1 MFYLNLSRINS
12 QKNVF
17 KVFPAIKKYCSYFG
31 KEIKSY
37 PFRYWL
43 EEEKRCE
50 KRNVSY
56 YIPNPAQVKVP
67 KIQKEKLTE
76 QFPQPSQLLKRILHE
91 VSVKYQLA
99 TATSKLLLQ
108 QLPPEP
114 RKQQQWKARLTVTW
128 PQHFVVEST
137 ASKKSEAERIVSLLA
152 CQKIKELGV
161 LDENNRL
168 TLIPAETEWI
178 PNKKVE
184 VHPKSALSNI
194 CTIVCNTL
202 GSKEF
207 KPTFS
212 TSLFKVGENL
222 KGWKA
227 KLTIHW
233 PSTHTVEATGIRKI
247 EAETVAATTMLQWL
261 KQQGVLTKDNHPI
274 LYTPQEKKSFLVN
287 KYAPCSVVIP
297 AEIQNQMLS
306 FLQKFQEIKHYFK
319 NECEDSGKESS
330 KLNNKEQNSSHLNS
344 AEADLDIL
352 EEEHEGFELNIS
364 SSEIVDGITGNQFRS
379 LEPEELVG
387 RSHRMYWNFQKNRK
401 KISFAILEAHQMLPI
416 TVMRNEILSAIE
428 KNQVIVLSG
437 EPGCGKTTQV
447 PQFILDDFILHL
459 KGAECNMVVTQPR
472 RISAISIA
480 ERVAK
485 ERGERTGETV
495 GYQVRLKKVIP
506 QEKGALLFCS
516 TGILL
521 RKFQTNPSLEG
532 ISHVI
537 VDEVHERDVQT
548 DFLLILLKGLLKSNP
563 ELRVI
568 LMSAS
573 LNADLFSKYFDN
585 CPIVNVPGFVHNVD
599 EYFLSDIYKILG
611 KRETSN
617 NSKSYDLLKVN
628 YDLIMDLVQHIDSK
642 EPPGAILCFLPGWQE
657 IRAMLEKLKS
667 VFSDSSRYLL
677 CPVHSRLPYN
687 EQQRIFEC
695 PPAGMRKIVLATNVA
710 ETSITIN
717 DVVYVINPGFQKEM
731 VYDPNKGL
739 AVLTTEWIT
748 RANLKQRRGRAG
760 RVQPGKCFHLFHKK
774 TVEEL
779 REFPI
784 AEILRVPLEK
794 TVLDC
799 KFYCPHTKSGDFLS
813 QALESPSTENISH
826 AVAVL
831 EELGVLSEDEELT
844 PLGRRI
850 AHFTTHPRLSKALVY
865 STILRCVDTVLTI
878 AALLSSTRDPFVTN
892 LENKAVICEVK
903 KKFDHTVGSDHIALA
918 NLFKT
923 WRKEELT
930 SEFCKK
936 NLVSPSNL
944 NFTKGLKRVFSEHLY
959 DACLVDSVDSCEDLN
974 QDHNQ
979 YCNNVAM
986 VMGVMVA
993 ALYPNVLHL
1002 QKGDLQRGR
1011 IKWDAVTPMTLN
1023 GKPACIQKESVISQE
1038 IGGLP
1043 SPWLIYFNSMRSQER
1058 GMILVRD
1065 LSCIPN
1071 MALLLFGG
1079 EKIEIHHPSPAG
1091 LSESDA
1097 ENNVI
1102 LKIDN
1107 QKRLRFSCSQ
1117 REAELIMHWRDCLQN
1132 IVQSFL
1138 VDTAINEDKVNIVF
1152 VVNQFLEI
1160 TKNLLVIEDGSKL
1173 KTEM

>member
-1 MFYLNLSRINS
+1 
-12 QKNVF
+12 
-17 KVFPAIKKYCSYFG
+17 
-31 KEIKSY
+31 
-37 PFRYWL
+37 
-43 EEEKRCE
+43 
-50 KRNVSY
+50 
-56 YIPNPAQVKVP
+56 
-67 KIQKEKLTE
+67 
-76 QFPQPSQLLKRILHE
+76 
-91 VSVKYQLA
+91 
-99 TATSKLLLQ
+99 
-108 QLPPEP
+108 
-114 RKQQQWKARLTVTW
+114 
-128 PQHFVVEST
+128 
-137 ASKKSEAERIVSLLA
+137 
-152 CQKIKELGV
+152 
-161 LDENNRL
+161 
-168 TLIPAETEWI
+168 
-178 PNKKVE
+178 
-184 VHPKSALSNI
+184 
-194 CTIVCNTL
+194 
-202 GSKEF
+202 
-207 KPTFS
+207 
-212 TSLFKVGENL
+212 
-222 KGWKA
+222 
-227 KLTIHW
+227 
-233 PSTHTVEATGIRKI
+233 
-247 EAETVAATTMLQWL
+247 
-261 KQQGVLTKDNHPI
+261 
-274 LYTPQEKKSFLVN
+274 
-287 KYAPCSVVIP
+287 
-297 AEIQNQMLS
+297 MLS
-306 FLQKFQEIKHYFK
+306 FLQRFQEIKHCFR
-319 NECEDSGKESS
+319 NECEDSGKENNQ
-330 KLNNKEQNSSHLNS
+330 LNNKEQNSSHLSS

-352 EEEHEGFELNIS
+352 AEEREGFELSVS
-364 SSEIVDGITGNQFRS
+364 SSEISDVITGNQFRS
-379 LEPEELVG
+379 LEPEELID

-401 KISFAILEAHQMLPI
+401 KISFAVREAHQLLPI
-416 TVMRNEILSAIE
+416 TLMRNEILSAIE

-447 PQFILDDFILHL
+447 PQFILDDLILHL

-485 ERGERTGETV
+485 ERGERMGETV

-521 RKFQTNPSLEG
+521 RKLQANPSLEG

-537 VDEVHERDVQT
+537 VDEVHERDIQT
-548 DFLLILLKGLLKSNP
+548 DFLLILLKDLLKSNR

-585 CPIVNVPGFVHNVD
+585 CPIVNVLGFVHDVE

-617 NSKSYDLLKVN
+617 NMKSYNLPRVN
-628 YDLIMDLVQHIDSK
+628 YDLILDLIQHIDSE

-657 IRAMLEKLKS
+657 IRAMLERLKN

-677 CPVHSRLPYN
+677 CPVHSRLPYH

-748 RANLKQRRGRAG
+748 QANLKQRKGRAG
-760 RVQPGKCFHLFHKK
+760 RVQPGKCFHLFHKR

-799 KFYCPHTKSGDFLS
+799 KFYCPRAKSEDFLS
-813 QALESPSTENISH
+813 QALECPSTENISH
-826 AVAVL
+826 AVAAL
-831 EELGVLSEDEELT
+831 EELGVLNEDEELT

-878 AALLSSTRDPFVTN
+878 AALLSSTRDPFLTN
-892 LENKAVICEVK
+892 LENKAVIREVK

-918 NLFKT
+918 NLFKA
-923 WRKEELT
+923 WKEEELA
-930 SEFCKK
+930 SEFCTK
-936 NLVSPSNL
+936 NLVSSSNL
-944 NFTKGLKRVFSEHLY
+944 IFTRGLKRVFSEHLY
-959 DACLVDSVDSCEDLN
+959 DACLVDSVESCEDLN

-986 VMGVMVA
+986 VMGAMVA

-1023 GKPACIQKESVISQE
+1023 GKPACIQKESVVSQE
-1038 IGGLP
+1038 IAGLP
-1043 SPWLIYFNSMRSQER
+1043 SPWLVYFNSMRSQER
-1058 GMILVRD
+1058 GMVLVRD

-1079 EKIEIHHPSPAG
+1079 EEVGIQLPSPSDI
-1091 LSESDA
+1091 SES
-1097 ENNVI
+1097 ETQNNVI
-1102 LKIDN
+1102 LVIDG
-1107 QKRLRFSCSQ
+1107 QKRLRFSCSR
-1117 REAELIMHWRDCLQN
+1117 REAELILQWRNCLQN

-1138 VDTAINEDKVNIVF
+1138 VDTAMNEDHQVDIGL

-1160 TKNLLVIEDGSKL
+1160 TKNLLMIEDGFRL
-1173 KTEM
+1173 KTEL